1 MDENSLHVIIAD
13 NGKGMNVSQE
23 LEKGN
28 GLKNMEYR
36 SKEIFA
42 DFNIESNVEKGTTI
56 SLKLQPKLEKLP

>member
-1 MDENSLHVIIAD
+1 MEEDSLYVIIAD

-36 SKEIFA
+36 SKEICA
-42 DFNIESNVEKGTTI
+42 DFMIESNVEKGTTI